1 MEAAKAGGR
10 EGEGKSRRENKK
22 AVNTLLLP
30 PGCVS

>member
-1 MEAAKAGGR
+1 MEEAEVGGW